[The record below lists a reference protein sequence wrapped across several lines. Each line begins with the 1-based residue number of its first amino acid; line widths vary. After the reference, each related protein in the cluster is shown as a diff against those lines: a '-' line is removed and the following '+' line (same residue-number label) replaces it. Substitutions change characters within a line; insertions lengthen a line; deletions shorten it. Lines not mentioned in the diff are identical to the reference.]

1 MSEEIRKQSA
11 DPSKPHW
18 IVVRM
23 SKHDKMIKRPEMMG
37 GPFYFRHASPDDALE
52 EAKRLAEKFV
62 GKRFSVYGLV
72 GSSKIEKQP

>member
-1 MSEEIRKQSA
+1 MSDDTRKISA

-37 GPFYFRHASPDDALE
+37 GPFYYRHDNSEDAFA
-52 EAKRLAEKFV
+52 EAKRLSEKFQ
-62 GKRFSVYGLV
+62 GKRFSIYGV
-72 GSSKIEKQP
+72 CGSFKIEKSA